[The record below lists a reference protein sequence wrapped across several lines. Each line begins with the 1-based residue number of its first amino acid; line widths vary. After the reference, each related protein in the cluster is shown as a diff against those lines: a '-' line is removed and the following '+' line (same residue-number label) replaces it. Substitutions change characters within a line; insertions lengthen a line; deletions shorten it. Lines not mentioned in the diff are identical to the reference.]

1 MDLTDGKVAAAIRS
15 NPNPEQQLQQAEL
28 FLKSLTP
35 YRSSESDQQIE
46 RKSNYVGAFQA
57 FVTDVLKKP

>member
-1 MDLTDGKVAAAIRS
+1 MDSTDGKVAAAIRS
-15 NPNPEQQLQQAEL
+15 NPEQQLQQAEL

-35 YRSSESDQQIE
+35 YRSSESDRQIE
-46 RKSNYVGAFQA
+46 RKSSYVDAFQA